1 MLYIITVTYN
11 PIAGGYLDQFVECL
25 NKQDFNYKAIILDNN
40 SHDGTIERLK
50 SINNPNISII
60 LNSTNVGFAT
70 ACNQGISIAINGDAE
85 HIVFLNN
92 DTYFESNFLNRLYT
106 AMVQSDADA
115 MSPLIT
121 YYPDTDSI
129 WYAGGRFRPLS
140 GYMPY
145 HQNHGQSIVSHVPSS
160 RFVDFASGCC
170 LIVRRDLIES
180 IGGFDEN
187 YFVYWEDADFCY
199 RMKER
204 GFKIFFSI
212 AVTIFH
218 IGSASTGGSNSDFS
232 IYQYSKNHMIFLRK
246 HFGEF
251 FAIFSLLYIL
261 PKIFAKLL
269 LRRFSLKQ
277 CKTQIDGLRHGLNF
291 PRAQL
296 FTNTP
301 KRWGLQTKSIELQ

>member
-1 MLYIITVTYN
+1 MIYIITVTYN
-11 PIAGGYLDQFVECL
+11 PIEGGYLDQFIECL
-25 NKQDFNYKAIILDNN
+25 NKQDLDCKTIIVDNN
-40 SHDGTIERLK
+40 SHDGTTERLK
-50 SINNPNISII
+50 NIDNPNISII
-60 LNSTNVGFAT
+60 LNSTNVGFAA
-70 ACNQGISIAINGDAE
+70 ACNQGISIAIDGDAE
-85 HIVFLNN
+85 YIVFLNN
-92 DTYFESNFLNRLYT
+92 DTYFESNFLYLLST
-106 AMVQSDADA
+106 AMIQSDADA

-121 YYPDTDSI
+121 YYPDTDII
-129 WYAGGRFRPLS
+129 WYAGGQFRPLS
-140 GYMPY
+140 AYIPY
-145 HQNHGQSIVSHVPSS
+145 HQNHGRSIASRMPSS
-160 RFVDFASGCC
+160 RSVEFASGCC

-218 IGSASTGGSNSDFS
+218 IGSASTGGSNSNFS
-232 IYQYSKNHMIFLRK
+232 IYQFSKNHMIFLRK

-261 PKIFAKLL
+261 PKMFAKLL
-269 LRRFSLKQ
+269 LRRFSLQQ
-277 CKTQIDGLRHGLNF
+277 CKTQIDGLRHGLNL

-296 FTNTP
+296 FANTP
-301 KRWGLQTKSIELQ
+301 KRWGLQGKSSELQ